1 MNGMGCQATARV
13 MGIGLNTVLRH
24 LKNSVPNP

>member
-1 MNGMGCQATARV
+1 MGWTARV

-24 LKNSVPNP
+24 LKNSNPNR